1 MSNILLLPLVL
12 AGIEV
17 ATNEDWVDGVM
28 FVNKSTGVP
37 IDLTG
42 ISFSFMVRRRL
53 TDATAI
59 LSGSTEDGRL
69 ISGGVGGTLN
79 FNVMAV
85 DMEQLQQLEG
95 VYDVR
100 AYAGVNKRRV
110 MTGALVITLGVDRTH
125 DVPDVVPGVVA
136 LRPAR
141 RILV

>member
-1 MSNILLLPLVL
+1 MSNILQLPLVL

-28 FVNKSTGVP
+28 FVNKSNGVP

-53 TDATAI
+53 TDATSI

-69 ISGGVGGTLN
+69 VSGGKGGTLN
-79 FNVMAV
+79 FNVMAA

-100 AYAGVNKRRV
+100 AYGGVNKRRV
-110 MTGALVITLGVDRTH
+110 MTGALTITLGVDRTH
-125 DVPDVVPGVVA
+125 DVPDIAPST
-136 LRPAR
+136 LQAR
-141 RILV
+141 RTMQVLV